1 MTLRIEPGGAAH
13 VAAIMSVM
21 AVAFDPRFGEAW
33 SAAQLAGSLSLP
45 DTWADIAYDTA
56 GDAATPAAGF
66 ALTRRILTSSELLL
80 VAVAPAW
87 RGTGLGRQL
96 IDASRHAARSRGA
109 EEMFLEVRD
118 GNAAAQKLYNASGF
132 QIVGRRRDYYSGG
145 TNERF
150 DAITMRCALML
161 HVDSG

>member
-1 MTLRIEPGGAAH
+1 MSIRIEPGGAAN

-33 SAAQLAGSLSLP
+33 SAAQLTGSLAMP
-45 DTWADIAYDTA
+45 DTWAEIAYDTS

-80 VAVAPAW
+80 VAVAPQW
-87 RGTGLGRQL
+87 RGTGLAQRL
-96 IDASRHAARSRGA
+96 LAVSRDKAADRGA

-118 GNAAAQKLYNASGF
+118 GNVAAQRLYNANGF
-132 QIVGRRRDYYSGG
+132 QIVGRRKDYYSGG

-150 DAITMRCALML
+150 DAITMRCPLNAA
-161 HVDSG
+161 V